1 MGRKLKIVENEK
13 CTLEDLDQ
21 GKKTENRGKLE
32 THTVGPGIWVET
44 LKNVKNDNCTLQD
57 LDFGEK
63 SKKLGK

>member
-1 MGRKLKIVENEK
+1 MGYGQKIEK
-13 CTLEDLDQ
+13 S
-21 GKKTENRGKLE
+21 GKLE